1 MGTTLSG
8 NLFAYDFT
16 AETNAAGSAID
27 LVWQTEVADP
37 APEQRVRLILRRTR
51 RFPGPGRRGLLQV
64 QASGADLTDGTVVYD
79 ATAFAFDREEMR
91 TELGPN
97 GLARVRRQFRYID
110 TPPDRILVRTI
121 SQSLAADGVT
131 PVAVIVRVTDRM
143 ALNAGEINYYTG
155 FVDAG
160 LPALVFS
167 RATQDSAAATGNNG
181 YDLFSQTPR
190 IDQRLDATAPPAGGA
205 LADAGR
211 GQLQR
216 FLDTFS
222 AHASMLH
229 GEVSLLRQLHDPARV
244 DSRLLAPIAQ
254 GLGWTLKEYLDE
266 EGQRTEIAFASRL
279 YRSVGTAPNIAAL
292 VNRLTGW
299 ATQIKE
305 FARNICVSAETTRFE
320 TLELIEDLHPAAGT
334 HVYMDGSLGA
344 STSFAAWLDNPVGPL
359 PAPPYLS
366 GRSIPPGSVDTTDS
380 LAMFRLRTGV
390 FEDETVCSYD
400 CGKPDGAGGYFKDD
414 TTRYDR
420 GTIGVFIVPLA
431 DTDPFVLQEEWQ
443 RVRTIL
449 SAFLPINVRPIFVL
463 QPDVAVETPYD
474 ATIQA
479 SDADT
484 SILLEDSADL
494 YTDQP
499 DAVTDRIPGWRWLI
513 SNRTDLL
520 SINTAAMP
528 VDTSTRV
535 WHTDITIP

>member
-8 NLFAYDFT
+8 NLSVYDFT

-27 LVWQTEVADP
+27 LVWQTDAADP
-37 APEQRVRLILRRTR
+37 APEQRVGLILRRTR

-64 QASGADLTDGTVVYD
+64 QASAADLADGTVVYD
-79 ATAFAFDREEMR
+79 ATAFTFDREETR

-97 GLARVRRQFRYID
+97 GLARVRRQFRYIGA
-110 TPPDRILVRTI
+110 PPDRILVRTI

-131 PVAVIVRVTDRM
+131 PVAVIVRVTDRV
-143 ALNAGEINYYTG
+143 ALTAGEINYYTG
-155 FVDAG
+155 FVDVG

-167 RATQDSAAATGNNG
+167 RATQDSAAATGDNG
-181 YDLFSQTPR
+181 YDLFSQMPR
-190 IDQRLDATAPPAGGA
+190 IDQRLDTTTPPPGGA

-229 GEVSLLRQLHDPARV
+229 DEVSLLRQLHDPARV

-254 GLGWTLKEYLDE
+254 GLGWTLKEYLGE
-266 EGQRTEIAFASRL
+266 EGQRTEIAFAARVS
-279 YRSVGTAPNIAAL
+279 RSVGTAPNIAAL

-305 FARNICVSAETTRFE
+305 FARNICVSADTTRIE
-320 TLELIEDLHPAAGT
+320 TLERIEDLHPAAST
-334 HVYMDGSLGA
+334 HVYMDGSLAA

-366 GRSIPPGSVDTTDS
+366 GRSIPPGTVDTTDS

-390 FEDETVCSYD
+390 FEDETVYSYD
-400 CGKPDGAGGYFKDD
+400 CGKPDGAGGYVKDD

-443 RVRTIL
+443 RVRAIL

-499 DAVTDRIPGWRWLI
+499 DAITDRIPGWRWLI

-520 SINTAAMP
+520 SVNTAAVP